1 MSQMSTDLTQHL
13 TEFQQQGLT
22 CFPQQLDPTTV
33 AQWQSVFQNQFADP
47 PPNGNRRD
55 TYQLIQKYPQL
66 TLPFVANAQ
75 VLDFLEILMGPFVSL
90 EALAM
95 AATFP
100 TPKAQADEGI
110 HWHRDMWAQVGRTTD
125 YLPPNAVNVLN
136 YFPHLQPAHG
146 AFRYIPGSHR
156 QAVFATHDQ
165 AGKPHPQEQLL
176 YPKMGDTLF
185 VHSGLLH
192 SGTGNYSHEMR
203 YFISRFYAKCWYPR
217 REQTDIPPI
226 QSFVAEA
233 ELQRDRRLMRLFGQD
248 DLLLSRAGRSGS
260 QPESETWQQW
270 IAEDRRYKLTGE
282 E

>member
-1 MSQMSTDLTQHL
+1 MSQMSIDLTQHL
-13 TEFQQQGLT
+13 TEFQQQGVT

-33 AQWQSVFQNQFADP
+33 AQWQSVFQNQLADP

-66 TLPFVANAQ
+66 ALPFVANAQ

-90 EALAM
+90 EALAIS
-95 AATFP
+95 ATFP
-100 TPKAQADEGI
+100 TPKARADGGI

-156 QAVFATHDQ
+156 QSVFAIGDQ

-185 VHSGLLH
+185 IHSGLLH
-192 SGTGNYSHEMR
+192 SGTGNSSHEMR

-217 REQTDIPPI
+217 REETDIPPI

-248 DLLLSRAGRSGS
+248 DLLLS
-260 QPESETWQQW
+260 
-270 IAEDRRYKLTGE
+270 
-282 E
+282 

>member
-1 MSQMSTDLTQHL
+1 MSIDLTQHL
-13 TEFQQQGLT
+13 TEFQQQGVT

-33 AQWQSVFQNQFADP
+33 AQWQSVFQNQLADP

-66 TLPFVANAQ
+66 ALPFVANAQ

-90 EALAM
+90 EALAI

-100 TPKAQADEGI
+100 TPKARTDGGI

-156 QAVFATHDQ
+156 QSVFAIGDQ

-185 VHSGLLH
+185 IHSGLLH
-192 SGTGNYSHEMR
+192 SGTGNSSHEMR

-217 REQTDIPPI
+217 REETDILPI
-226 QSFVAEA
+226 QSFVADA